1 MKTSKDPQ
9 SPSASE
15 DGVCPVLCHV
25 QPRVEQGRQVL
36 PCAGNTGL
44 GLLGPQP
51 KETRGVS
58 EGSPQKE
65 RRGRVGVRM
74 GMEPSLGPRE

>member
-9 SPSASE
+9 STSASE
-15 DGVCPVLCHV
+15 DGACPVLCHV

-44 GLLGPQP
+44 GLPGPQP
-51 KETRGVS
+51 KENRG
-58 EGSPQKE
+58 GQ
-65 RRGRVGVRM
+65 
-74 GMEPSLGPRE
+74 

>member
-15 DGVCPVLCHV
+15 DGAGPVLCHV

-44 GLLGPQP
+44 RLPGSQP
-51 KETRGVS
+51 KENRGSVKEAPRKRE
-58 EGSPQKE
+58 EGE
-65 RRGRVGVRM
+65 WG
-74 GMEPSLGPRE
+74 